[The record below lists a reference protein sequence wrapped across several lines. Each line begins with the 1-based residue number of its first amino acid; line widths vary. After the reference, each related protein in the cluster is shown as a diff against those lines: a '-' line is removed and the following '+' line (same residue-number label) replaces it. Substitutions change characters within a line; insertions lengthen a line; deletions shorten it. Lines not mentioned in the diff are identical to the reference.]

1 MVRRISSFLSYKK
14 GRIYGAERKIR
25 YLIFCFLRDFPH
37 FYVEDTERSFSE
49 VFIQLLEQRKEV
61 SEVELLNENQTV
73 FFEMFPELLFFGEQH
88 L

>member
-1 MVRRISSFLSYKK
+1 MVLN
-14 GRIYGAERKIR
+14 GKIR

-49 VFIQLLEQRKEV
+49 VFIQLLEQKKEV

-73 FFEMFPELLFFGEQH
+73 FFEMFPELLFLREQH
-88 L
+88 LSEKKKYIDVFCA